1 MENRPL
7 ISVITVAYNNRFGLE
22 ETIKS
27 VINQTFKN
35 FEFII
40 IDGNSTDGSKELLE
54 SYSSQIN
61 FWIS

>member
-7 ISVITVAYNNRFGLE
+7 ISVITVAYNNKFGLE

-27 VINQTFKN
+27 VVSQTFKDI
-35 FEFII
+35 EFIV
-40 IDGNSTDGSKELLE
+40 IDGGSTDGSKELLE

-61 FWIS
+61 FWI